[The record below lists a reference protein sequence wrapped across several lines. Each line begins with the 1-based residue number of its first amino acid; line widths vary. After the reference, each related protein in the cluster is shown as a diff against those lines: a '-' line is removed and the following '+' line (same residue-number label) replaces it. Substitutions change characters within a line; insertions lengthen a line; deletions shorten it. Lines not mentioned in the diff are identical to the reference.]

1 MEIKGLKILINVKT
15 LWISMLEPLKHVL
28 AKHKTLIIKMSLNN
42 LSIVQARL
50 NLDLFCD
57 VHTLLALFYLCLLP
71 LLEFVNSLIKFS

>member
-1 MEIKGLKILINVKT
+1 
-15 LWISMLEPLKHVL
+15 MLEPLKHVL
-28 AKHKTLIIKMSLNN
+28 AEHKTLIVESSLNN

-57 VHTLLALFYLCLLP
+57 VHTLLTLFYLCLLP